1 MLIRHFLL
9 TENEINH
16 LLQMPSESEEAMRF
30 VDQLRFEWEKKNN
43 AFPPLNPG
51 RWRGL
56 LAYQHHE
63 GQIIDD
69 EDTQMIRDKY
79 ISSDE
84 TAEIIRNRKP
94 RGGLA

>member
-16 LLQMPSESEEAMRF
+16 LLQMPSESDEAIRF
-30 VDQLRFEWEKKNN
+30 VDRLRLDWEKKNN
-43 AFPPLNPG
+43 TFKVINSG

-56 LAYQHHE
+56 LAYQQLE
-63 GQIIDD
+63 GQVIDD